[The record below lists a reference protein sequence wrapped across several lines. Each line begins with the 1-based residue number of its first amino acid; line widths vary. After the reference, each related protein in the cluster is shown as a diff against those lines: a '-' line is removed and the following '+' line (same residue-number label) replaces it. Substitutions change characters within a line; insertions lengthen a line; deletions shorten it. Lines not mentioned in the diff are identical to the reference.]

1 MLCSIVR
8 RLAVPFGFAAA
19 ALVPAAL
26 ASQILEISSDSL
38 TTYLAAKSHVQ
49 DAKPRAEQRAVNL
62 DGSLR
67 EGSTLPLGIQG
78 NPFENAWRGEVKSNG
93 VRLDTGTWA
102 PLEVD
107 LSLPATVRWTV
118 GRTFNARAENSGQYD
133 SNGYQGWNWFQT
145 SQPEIVL
152 YDDATDTKDTLY
164 LVLGADRYI
173 GFVRTGNGS
182 DTYKAK
188 NGAAGA
194 FLRTSGSPDTWAYYD
209 PNGMVATF
217 FGFNT
222 TDADHAGQFWRI
234 ANANGDTAYVGDSST
249 ASTAISNGYDADG
262 RISKAWDSADQ
273 RYTYSYSSS
282 TIGGVKRLESVVVE
296 TKSGG
301 TWASPS
307 GLTERGRVEYTFY
320 GDESYGDAGDLKTA
334 TVTLPLTDSG
344 KNDIR
349 TTYYR
354 YWEGT
359 YNSAT
364 NPGYPHA
371 LKLVVSPEGVRQFD
385 WSDSTFD
392 GDHLSASH
400 DSLKAYANGY
410 FEYDSSHRVNLA
422 WFQGQCGCSGAG
434 TGTHEFTY
442 ESNGS
447 YSDSSGY
454 TTTWARRTIVERP
467 DGSWITQMF
476 DETGQGLS
484 HITTDADPSSAT
496 NKWVT
501 YVVRDSTGCVTQVA
515 TAANVT
521 AYTHSTA
528 LFTQSS
534 SAGLVHD
541 YTRDASGDDT
551 GFCTDVKWKAGS
563 SGTAY
568 FESSSVFDIA
578 TATKT
583 VGAVTLVRPLQTDA
597 YDYPTATATQ
607 YSGANRTQWA
617 YTTYSGTS
625 QPLAID
631 KITITP
637 PTVST
642 SNNGRGGSEVRY
654 THVKKN
660 GLVDFESAS
669 DGTNRVVEYK
679 AYTNGQLTTS
689 KKDADT
695 TSLSP
700 PYTEFEKSGTALN
713 FSTSSV
719 FDAQGRSDTVTEPD
733 GKVSKTYYSVLA
745 DRRLITIHYPKYV
758 SGSGTFYG
766 PAFFSIRNLAGK
778 VEAEGTIAISG
789 GTTTS
794 AITAHVDETV
804 SNPLDAIDVGT
815 LARLTVRT
823 YDETG
828 SQLQSEQRYFTIPGS
843 WPGSEGTNYD
853 TTVFAY
859 DDLGRQYRTKDAT
872 GTIRRTVFDAIG
884 RTKEHWIG
892 TNDSSFADG
901 EASGTDNMVKTDDVV
916 YDGGSAGGNGLVTTR
931 TQYVEGSGTGSRAT
945 TYSYDVRG
953 NALLVT
959 NPNAPHFFKKF
970 DNQDREIASGS
981 FSSTASI
988 TVASDDPTTET
999 ANRLALSQTFY
1010 DELGRAWKTQ
1020 THKIDAADGSDD
1032 DNLQTLTWWDR
1043 LGRVCKVRGE
1053 SFTKTAYDRLGR
1065 ATSTFTLA
1073 NTDDTV
1079 YADVLT
1085 VTGDKVLTQQV
1096 TAYETDSNNVLL
1108 TGRIDRFHTDYGG
1121 SSTSGELDTNGDA
1134 LPLKFTAANV
1144 LGRIQITAN
1153 WYDALDRLEDRVEYG
1168 TYAAAD
1174 FNRSGLSVPSRSDTA
1189 LRTSYVFNDDGT
1201 LKDVTDPKGLV
1212 TRTFY
1217 DAMGRRTK
1225 VVANYTDGTPG
1236 GGTNGDQDQTV
1247 LYAYTDGLQT
1257 SITADLPSGETDQ
1270 VTTYTFGTT
1279 KGIAA
1284 GDSKIATGHL
1294 LQKVTYPDS
1303 TSGTDVVTFAYNAQS
1318 QQVWKKDQAG
1328 NVYETTFD
1336 DSGRETTRAVTTLA
1350 SGFDGAVRRIVTAYD
1365 SLGRTET
1372 VTQYDAASS
1381 GAVVDQVKYT
1391 IDGWG
1396 NQTKFEQDRNGTVGG
1411 GGDQYSVQWAWTK
1424 PSNNGRNTLRQT
1436 SMTLPS
1442 GKAYSYNYRSA
1453 AGLLDSDASRVT
1465 QIKDGETSLVTYDYN
1480 GVDQVVGT
1488 YYEEPDVMSKQYTT
1502 TVGDYADLD
1511 RFNRLVTSKW
1521 TKDITA
1527 PGTDV
1532 DFFNVAVGWDRNS
1545 NVTYQDDSVHDAFGA
1560 AYTNDDLNRLIVSEE
1575 GTGSGG
1581 TISVTKRKQEW
1592 TLTQTGNWTLDKL
1605 DLNGDGDWSD
1615 TDEWQDGRT
1624 HNTVNELTA
1633 RDLDNNSGTSGNNY
1647 SLAYDA
1653 AGNLTDDGT
1662 DYEYEWDAFYR
1673 LRKVKRTDNQ
1683 ALVAEYRY
1691 NGLGYRIAEHADT
1704 DTDGDVDGN
1713 DKWYYFAY
1721 DNRWRLVA
1729 TFRESD
1735 SSPKEEFVHQHAGMN
1750 GSGSYIDLVA
1760 FRDKDAN
1767 TAWTTASDAT
1777 LEERLYY
1784 CQNWRADVVAIVQ
1797 CTNPAT
1803 GAAKQI
1809 EQVRYS
1815 AYGVPFGLPAGD
1827 ADSDGDCDAADV
1839 STVTGWSGVTYNVL
1853 GDIDLDGDV
1862 DSNNVS
1868 AVSGLSGTTLGRE
1881 VLSGVQSRKGFAGF
1895 EADAGIVGG
1904 WNVRH
1909 RSFSGALGRWLE
1921 RDPIEYSDSM
1931 SLFEFVQSRSVSA
1944 LDYSG
1949 LSSGGGGCA
1958 VGQGGGYAPPG
1969 DPGYPRG
1976 SSGYNPCFDLWDMV
1990 GPGYLGYTACHGS
2003 KVLICLNLQ
2012 AISEFVKKTAEAK
2025 GYHLSSE
2032 QKKAAKT
2039 HIRKCVSA
2047 HENVHK
2053 TNSDCSQCPEGEVC
2067 LADDAGKMSEYMEGI
2082 LANASET
2089 LCYIKAIDAG
2099 DNADPPCDVVCQDIL
2114 REAEK
2119 DSGGNMLEDAAGQP
2133 HNPQEPPK

>member
-1 MLCSIVR
+1 MSRLSAR
-8 RLAVPFGFAAA
+8 RAAFWAVLAVFALA
-19 ALVPAAL
+19 PAAI
-26 ASQILEISSDSL
+26 ASQILEVSSGSL
-38 TTYLAAKSHVQ
+38 TSYLAAKTHVQ

-93 VRLDTGTWA
+93 IRLDTGTWA

-107 LSLPATVRWTV
+107 LSLPATVRWTI
-118 GRTFNARAENSGQYD
+118 GRSFNARADDSGQYD
-133 SNGYQGWNWFQT
+133 SNGYQGVNWFQT

-152 YDDATDTKDTLY
+152 YDPAGDTSDTLY
-164 LVLGADRYI
+164 LVLGADRYVE
-173 GFVRTGNGS
+173 FVRTGNGS

-194 FLRTSGSPDTWAYYD
+194 FLRTGGSPDTWAYHD

-222 TDADHAGQFWRI
+222 SDADHAGQIWKIVNAADDVAYVGHATNAATAIYDSTNPSESGYDSSGRI
-234 ANANGDTAYVGDSST
+234 LKAYDSAGRRFTYTYNGDTPPHLTQVKAETKLSGTWLSPTGLATVGTVD
-249 ASTAISNGYDADG
+249 
-262 RISKAWDSADQ
+262 
-273 RYTYSYSSS
+273 YTY
-282 TIGGVKRLESVVVE
+282 
-296 TKSGG
+296 
-301 TWASPS
+301 
-307 GLTERGRVEYTFY
+307 Y
-320 GDESYGDAGDLKTA
+320 GSESYGDAGDLKTA

-359 YNSAT
+359 YNSST
-364 NPGYPHA
+364 NPGYPHT

-385 WSDSTFD
+385 WSDTTFD
-392 GDHLSASH
+392 DDHLSASH
-400 DSLKAYANGY
+400 DSLKAYGSAY

-434 TGTHEFTY
+434 TGTHEF
-442 ESNGS
+442 S
-447 YSDSSGY
+447 YATTGY
-454 TTTWARRTIVERP
+454 TNTGGYDVDAARRTVVEHP
-467 DGSWITQMF
+467 DGSFVTQFF
-476 DETGQGLS
+476 DETGQALS
-484 HITTDADPSSAT
+484 HVTSDADPSGASD
-496 NKWVT
+496 KWVT
-501 YVVRDSTGCVTQVA
+501 CVERDATGCTTIVGTPASVTG
-515 TAANVT
+515 
-521 AYTHSTA
+521 YTHSTGVA
-528 LFTQSS
+528 TLSTTNGQL
-534 SAGLVHD
+534 GLIRF
-541 YTRDASGDDT
+541 YARDASGDDT
-551 GFCTDVKWKAGS
+551 GFCTDVRWAEFNHASNAPK
-563 SGTAY
+563 Y
-568 FESSSVFDIA
+568 YESSAVFNIA

-583 VGAVTLVRPLQTDA
+583 VGAVTLIRPLQTDA
-597 YDYPTATATQ
+597 YDYPTATTSQ
-607 YSGANRTQWA
+607 YSGANRTQYA

-625 QPLAID
+625 QPLAIED
-631 KITITP
+631 ITTTYP
-637 PTVST
+637 LVTT
-642 SNNGRGGSEVRY
+642 GNNGRNAADGKA
-654 THVKKN
+654 THITKS
-660 GLVDFESAS
+660 GLVDFEAVS
-669 DGTNRVVEYK
+669 DGTNRMVDYR
-679 AYTNGQLTTS
+679 AYTNGQLTTV

-700 PYTEFEKSGTALN
+700 PTGYSAIGTTINIGQTTA
-713 FSTSSV
+713 
-719 FDAQGRSDTVTEPD
+719 FDAQGRSDTVTEES

-766 PAFFSIRNLAGK
+766 PASFSVRNLAGK

-794 AITAHVDETV
+794 GITNHVDETV
-804 SNPLDAIDVGT
+804 ANPLDAIDVGT
-815 LARLTVRT
+815 IARLTTRT

-892 TNDSSFADG
+892 MNDSSFPDG
-901 EASGTDNMVKTDDVV
+901 ESSGTDTMVKTDDVV

-931 TQYVEGSGTGSRAT
+931 TQYVEGSGTGARAT
-945 TYSYDVRG
+945 TYQHDVRG
-953 NALLVT
+953 NALLTT
-959 NPNAPHFFKKF
+959 NPLAPHFFKKY
-970 DNQDREIASGS
+970 DNEDREIASGS
-981 FSSTASI
+981 FSSTGSI
-988 TVASDDPTTET
+988 TVGSDDPTTET
-999 ANRLALSQTFY
+999 ANRLALSQTFF
-1010 DELGRAWKTQ
+1010 DERGRAWKTQ
-1020 THKIDAADGSDD
+1020 HHKIDASDGSDD
-1032 DNLQTLTWWDR
+1032 DNLQALTWWDR

-1053 SFTKTAYDRLGR
+1053 QLTKTAYDRLNR
-1065 ATSTFTLA
+1065 VTSSFTLA

-1079 YADVLT
+1079 YADALT
-1085 VTGDKVLTQQV
+1085 VSGDKVLTQQV

-1411 GGDQYSVQWAWTK
+1411 GGDQYTVQWAWTK

-1436 SMTLPS
+1436 SLTLPS
-1442 GKAYSYNYRSA
+1442 GKVYSYNYRSA
-1453 AGLLDSDASRVT
+1453 AGLLDSDSSRVT
-1465 QIKDGETSLVTYDYN
+1465 QVKDGETSLVTYDYV

-1488 YYEEPDVMSKQYTT
+1488 YYEEPLVMSKQYTST
-1502 TVGDYADLD
+1502 AGDYADLD
-1511 RFNRLVTSKW
+1511 RFNRVVTSKW
-1521 TKDITA
+1521 TKDL
-1527 PGTDV
+1527 GTDV

-1560 AYTNDDLNRLIVSEE
+1560 AYTNDDLNRLIVSAE
-1575 GTGSGG
+1575 GLGTGG
-1581 TISVTKRKQEW
+1581 TISTLKRKQEW

-1605 DLNGDGDWSD
+1605 DLNGDADWSD
-1615 TDEWQDGRT
+1615 PDEWQDGRT
-1624 HNTVNELTA
+1624 HNDVNELTA

-1662 DYEYEWDAFYR
+1662 DYEYEWDALYR
-1673 LRKVKRTDNQ
+1673 LRKVKKTSNQ

-1713 DKWYYFAY
+1713 DKWFYFAY

-1735 SSPKEEFVHQHAGMN
+1735 TSPKEEFCHHHAGMG
-1750 GSGSYIDLVA
+1750 GSGCYIDLVA

-1767 TAWTTASDAT
+1767 TAWTTASDT
-1777 LEERLYY
+1777 VLEERLYY
-1784 CQNWRADVVAIVQ
+1784 AQNWRADVVAIVSS
-1797 CTNPAT
+1797 
-1803 GAAKQI
+1803 AAVQK
-1809 EQVRYS
+1809 EQARYS

-1827 ADSDGDCDAADV
+1827 ADSDGDCDAADG
-1839 STVTGWSGVTYNVL
+1839 TIVTAWKVAPSYDVR

-1862 DSNNVS
+1862 DATDES
-1868 AVSGLSGTTLGRE
+1868 AVGALNGATMGRE
-1881 VLSGVQSRKGFAGF
+1881 VLSGVGNRKGYAGY
-1895 EADAGIVGG
+1895 EADAATARA
-1904 WNVRH
+1904 WHVRN
-1909 RSFSGALGRWLE
+1909 RLLASALGRWMQREMGIDLARDE
-1921 RDPIEYSDSM
+1921 RIVHSAISRRLTCQYCFVVELGDRTPLALSGCPSCAIPTNSVSTGAHVDSDLATPGTETTLPIPCG
-1931 SLFEFVQSRSVSA
+1931 QSRVKKLTFA
-1944 LDYSG
+1944 
-1949 LSSGGGGCA
+1949 
-1958 VGQGGGYAPPG
+1958 APPTAVCG
-1969 DPGYPRG
+1969 QSKDAVISLVGTTLFQIVQD
-1976 SSGYNPCFDLWDMV
+1976 SNPCDLCLV
-1990 GPGYLGYTACHGS
+1990 GGFCQQGS
-2003 KVLICLNLQ
+2003 
-2012 AISEFVKKTAEAK
+2012 FV
-2025 GYHLSSE
+2025 Y
-2032 QKKAAKT
+2032 
-2039 HIRKCVSA
+2039 R
-2047 HENVHK
+2047 
-2053 TNSDCSQCPEGEVC
+2053 CPVWVWNDEWE
-2067 LADDAGKMSEYMEGI
+2067 S
-2082 LANASET
+2082 
-2089 LCYIKAIDAG
+2089 AIDAAL
-2099 DNADPPCDVVCQDIL
+2099 NSMA
-2114 REAEK
+2114 A
-2119 DSGGNMLEDAAGQP
+2119 SGNMKWSLVGGQLCLTLTSDIVVTARLRCKP
-2133 HNPQEPPK
+2133 CLKCPWEM